1 MITYK
6 ISNLS
11 VHVHRDYNLED
22 YAGECYGEINPEHME
37 EFREWMK
44 ECSEDSA
51 EEISEEIHNADLII
65 FYMTYLM
72 ELDGP
77 QECHVYYNNYFWG
90 IHDAQHAMY
99 DTSGCSLYVD
109 GYVEEHHLRA
119 AFIEMQKMDLEI
131 SYELVAE
138 VEKAL
143 YDRWKLRASF
153 EEYCSD
159 FEVEEEEEEEELLEV
174 EDD

>member
-1 MITYK
+1 MITYQ
-6 ISNLS
+6 ISNVK
-11 VHVHRDYNLED
+11 VHVHRDYDLEE
-22 YAGECYGEINPEHME
+22 YAGECRGEIDPAHLE
-37 EFREWMK
+37 EFREWMA
-44 ECSEDSA
+44 ECSQDSA

-72 ELDGP
+72 ELDGV

-99 DTSGCSLYVD
+99 DTSGCSIYVD
-109 GYVEEHHLRA
+109 GHMETHHLRA

-131 SYELVAE
+131 SYELTQE
-138 VEKAL
+138 VTKAL
-143 YDRWKLRASF
+143 FGRWGLMVSF

-159 FEVEEEEEEEELLEV
+159 FEELEELEEEEYADIEE
-174 EDD
+174 